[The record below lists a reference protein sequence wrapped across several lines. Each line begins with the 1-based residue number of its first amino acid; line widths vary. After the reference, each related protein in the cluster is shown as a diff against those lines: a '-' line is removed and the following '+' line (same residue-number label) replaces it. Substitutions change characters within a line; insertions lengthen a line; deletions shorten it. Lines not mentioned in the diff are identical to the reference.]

1 MTNELL
7 LLSGN
12 DIPFV
17 EASVTIHAPKLG
29 EIAYIG
35 EEAFFSGCELLK
47 FSKDILTTEDNLRLS
62 QYDDFNILMSI
73 LNDKSGALAQSIS
86 NAQAVLNLLFPT
98 YELVYSPTNL
108 VFMKDGD
115 IAGMLNSVNFD
126 AFKNILKEI
135 FCLNKSAVKEYQA
148 EGELAKKIAE
158 KFKKRKQQ
166 LAELKQKPNKV
177 AILSRYASIL
187 AVGEHKDINSFMNY
201 TIYQLFDEF
210 HRFELKTAH
219 DAFFKARLAGAK
231 DLKDPEDWMK
241 DLHDE
246 GN

>member
-35 EEAFFSGCELLK
+35 EEAFFSGCELLR

-73 LNDKSGALAQSIS
+73 LNDKSGTLAQSIS

-98 YELVYSPTNL
+98 YELVYTPTNL

-135 FCLNKSAVKEYQA
+135 FCLNKSAVKEY
-148 EGELAKKIAE
+148 
-158 KFKKRKQQ
+158 
-166 LAELKQKPNKV
+166 
-177 AILSRYASIL
+177 
-187 AVGEHKDINSFMNY
+187 
-201 TIYQLFDEF
+201 
-210 HRFELKTAH
+210 
-219 DAFFKARLAGAK
+219 
-231 DLKDPEDWMK
+231 
-241 DLHDE
+241 
-246 GN
+246 